1 MVPPEWMNGEIRR
14 GERHLI
20 LKVCHCPSVRLSVH
34 TRAGCDLLRV
44 HASTRYNFPSSGDTL
59 PVSLGRVNI
68 LSTRRTIVISSDRAC
83 QGDPVTFCDSGADR
97 VKCKV

>member
-20 LKVCHCPSVRLSVH
+20 LKVCHCPSVYP
-34 TRAGCDLLRV
+34 
-44 HASTRYNFPSSGDTL
+44 HACRMWLVKCARIHAVGDTL
-59 PVSLGRVNI
+59 PASLSRVNI
-68 LSTRRTIVISSDRAC
+68 LSTRRTTEISSDRAC

-97 VKCKV
+97 VRCKL